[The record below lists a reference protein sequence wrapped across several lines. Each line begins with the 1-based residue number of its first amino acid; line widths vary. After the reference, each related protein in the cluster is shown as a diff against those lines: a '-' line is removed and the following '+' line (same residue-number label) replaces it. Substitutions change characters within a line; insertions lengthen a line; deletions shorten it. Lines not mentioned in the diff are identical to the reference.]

1 MVGLECRQDAYSQR
15 YKRGGEKYLLA
26 SLAVWKGLRLASCDK
41 AGVESKKNHRE
52 STGQLIFKNRS
63 LSLFAMRF
71 LPCQTRWTQILYIQS
86 QRETGGHV

>member
-41 AGVESKKNHRE
+41 AGVESKKIME
-52 STGQLIFKNRS
+52 SPLGS
-63 LSLFAMRF
+63 
-71 LPCQTRWTQILYIQS
+71 
-86 QRETGGHV
+86 